1 MIAAVLLL
9 ALVQQ
14 PVPQSP
20 PPARAGA
27 QVPPADTAAGR
38 PCQVAIDTVGH
49 YGRQVEVRPGE
60 TNLFAGGGVRAH
72 CQGTTSTLAA
82 DSVAWF
88 AGVGRLD
95 MLGGVQI
102 RDTAITLDAT
112 TASYFLRQERLEAH
126 RNVVAVSHATGSV
139 LRGPNLT
146 YYRAARGVRDTV
158 EMYATSRPTINYRAS
173 PDSGEP
179 HGIAGDRV
187 RLKGS
192 DRVWAGGSV
201 TIDRSDLAAQGDSMM
216 LDESAGSGVLVGKP
230 QVQGK
235 GARSYRLAGRRIELG
250 LQGRAVRWVKA
261 LGAGHAT
268 SADWRVPAGK

>member
-20 PPARAGA
+20 PPAPAA
-27 QVPPADTAAGR
+27 ALVPPADTAAGR

-88 AGVGRLD
+88 AGGGRLG

-102 RDTAITLDAT
+102 RDTAITLDAI
-112 TASYFLRQERLEAH
+112 TASYYLRQERLRAH
-126 RNVVAVSHATGSV
+126 TTRVA
-139 LRGPNLT
+139 
-146 YYRAARGVRDTV
+146 
-158 EMYATSRPTINYRAS
+158 
-173 PDSGEP
+173 
-179 HGIAGDRV
+179 
-187 RLKGS
+187 
-192 DRVWAGGSV
+192 
-201 TIDRSDLAAQGDSMM
+201 
-216 LDESAGSGVLVGKP
+216 
-230 QVQGK
+230 
-235 GARSYRLAGRRIELG
+235 
-250 LQGRAVRWVKA
+250 
-261 LGAGHAT
+261 
-268 SADWRVPAGK
+268 